1 MHYVIDLLA
10 LACLLFF
17 AWRGWCKGAL
27 LASLGIVR
35 VVLSCVAA
43 YFFGRYLGPWL
54 GQTLNR
60 PRIVMMPVTA
70 GLAFALVSFGFQ
82 LLMWKIS
89 AGYRSKAEKED
100 FKLPLV
106 QRLGGSAVSM
116 TAGLFTLIILFWL
129 LDLTMTGL
137 SGHGIRGA
145 DQSFFGRFAHRAA
158 YEGVYRATSRNG
170 RESQAAAM
178 ARVISNPAQGLHH
191 LEIILS
197 ADSVKQL
204 LNDRQFAQDMLSGDP
219 ERIEQNAS
227 LQRLFQDRATL
238 EEMKDMGIFSG
249 KEKKSV
255 LCQQLARFGQNEN
268 IKISIQNLKARDLL
282 RTDKIPQ
289 LIRDP
294 DFDVIVA
301 ELLK

>member
-10 LACLLFF
+10 IVCILYF
-17 AWRGWCKGAL
+17 AGRGWRKGAV
-27 LASLGIVR
+27 LASLGIIR

-43 YFFGRYLGPWL
+43 YFVGRYLGPWL

-60 PRIVMMPVTA
+60 PRIVMMPVSA
-70 GLAFALVSFGFQ
+70 GLAFVLVTFGFH
-82 LLMWKIS
+82 LLMWKIRE
-89 AGYRSKAEKED
+89 GYRRKAEKEE
-100 FKLPLV
+100 FQLPLY
-106 QRLGGSAVSM
+106 QNLGGSAVNMAS
-116 TAGLFTLIILFWL
+116 GLFTLIILFWL
-129 LDLTMTGL
+129 LDLVVTGL
-137 SGHGIRGA
+137 SGHGIPGA
-145 DQSFFGRFAHRAA
+145 DQSVFGRFAHRAA
-158 YEGVYRATSRNG
+158 YEGIYRATARKG

-178 ARVISNPAQGLHH
+178 ARVISDPAKGLQH
-191 LEIILS
+191 LEMILS
-197 ADSVKQL
+197 AESVKKL
-204 LNDRQFAQDMLSGDP
+204 LNDPQFAKDMLSGDP
-219 ERIEQNAS
+219 ERIENNAS
-227 LQRLFQDRATL
+227 LQQFFQDRATL

-255 LCQQLARFGQNEN
+255 LCQHLARFGQNEN